1 MQATP
6 WLLLG
11 GVDGSGKST
20 QAQLLAQALRGR
32 GRQVAIV
39 SIWDLVGQEGV
50 PFTSPSQ
57 VQAFLRVLGPAARA
71 TFLASAMHEAL
82 ARVPAG
88 QDLVIWVAGWRKYHA
103 TELALGTEPKLLQGL
118 AQGFPT
124 PQLSLHLDLDPEL
137 ALARK
142 GGQVSG
148 HESGG
153 LGPEGFVAFQRRVAE
168 CARQLSPHTATLTRV
183 VDASAPVDEVAEAIA
198 QAVGARWPHLA

>member
-1 MQATP
+1 MQAAP

-20 QAQLLAQALRGR
+20 QALRLAKALRAKGR
-32 GRQVAIV
+32 AVAVV

-50 PFTSPSQ
+50 PFAQPAQ
-57 VQAFLRVLGPAARA
+57 VHAFLGVLGPAARA
-71 TFLASAMHEAL
+71 CFLASAMHEAI
-82 ARVPAG
+82 ARVPPA

-103 TELALGTEPKLLQGL
+103 TELALGTDPKLLQGL
-118 AQGFPT
+118 AQAFPT
-124 PQLSLHLDLDPEL
+124 PQLSLHLDLSPEL

-142 GGQVSG
+142 GGQVSA

-153 LGPEGFVAFQRRVAE
+153 QGPGGFVAFQRRVAE
-168 CARQLSPHTATLTRV
+168 ASRQLSPQTATLTRV
-183 VDASAPVDEVAEAIA
+183 VDAEAPEEEVAEAIA